1 MWQSDDSELTAA
13 EEWIASVARLP
24 ETTPGFRARVLESA
38 FQAQRHSMSWH
49 RVQTL
54 TSSLLA
60 ATVLLCLP
68 GYYHTLRDP
77 MSVNPAAASPMN
89 LPVVAAGFSGS
100 DSFEWALVE
109 SALAARSH
117 SARILQQTL

>member
-1 MWQSDDSELTAA
+1 MWQNDDSELTAA

-24 ETTPGFRARVLESA
+24 KTTPGFRTRVLESA
-38 FQAQRHSMSWH
+38 FQAQRRSMSWH

-68 GYYHTLRDP
+68 GYYSTLRGP
-77 MSVNPAAASPMN
+77 MTVSPASPAPMNFPVAAAG
-89 LPVVAAGFSGS
+89 LSGC

-109 SALAARSH
+109 SALAARHH